1 MQVKRLHNTVNVKG
15 MKMKSRILLLL
26 TCFLFMGGSSMQAF
40 VAPGDDFDPENP
52 ADPVAID
59 YCWLKVSA
67 DPEEGAYVSESAKY
81 RVNGGQVYISTSA
94 RNTEEYTYTFLYWTL
109 NGVRTSYSQN
119 FYYTLTKG
127 KYEFVAHYEKKDV
140 IFNPDNPIDP
150 SPSIT
155 KRKYY
160 LYLTSN
166 IEGAC
171 TFNMDSG
178 SRVEENKT
186 VSLSVNYESAI
197 YQFDGWKL
205 DGNIISTDAFM
216 YYTMPSANTTLEA
229 CFSEVTFDPDSPIDP
244 NGNGQ
249 VVDNTT
255 RKLLDIQ
262 IGTAETNVDKTR
274 VVINETKTLGYDV
287 GTDASKF
294 ISNTA
299 DFQIYSK
306 DANGNKYSINE
317 RPKDNGVIPLGVWM
331 KNSGTG
337 YICASRL
344 DCSGYLKDKLLHVIH
359 DLAVGKYQF
368 SADAGTIEDRFELLV
383 TIPLGIAGD
392 VDDNN
397 VLNYNDIIAI
407 LKYILGET
415 VTNFNKI
422 NADYNKDGMITVTDV
437 LLIFDKISL

>member
-1 MQVKRLHNTVNVKG
+1 
-15 MKMKSRILLLL
+15 MKSRILLLL
-26 TCFLFMGGSSMQAF
+26 TCFLFMGGDSMKAF
-40 VAPGDDFDPENP
+40 VAPGDDFNPENP

-67 DPEEGAYVSESAKY
+67 DPEEGAYVSGSAKY

-109 NGVRTSYSQN
+109 NGVKTSYNQN

-127 KYEFVAHYEKKDV
+127 KCEFVAHYEKKDV
-140 IFNPDNPIDP
+140 IFNPGNPVDP
-150 SPSIT
+150 SPSIVN
-155 KRKYY
+155 RKYY

-186 VSLSVNYESAI
+186 IRLSVNYQSAL

-205 DGNIISTDAFM
+205 NGEIIGTGTSLCI
-216 YYTMPSANTTLEA
+216 TMPSANTTIEA
-229 CFSEVTFDPDSPIDP
+229 CFSEITFDPDSPIDP
-244 NGNGQ
+244 NGSGQ
-249 VVDNTT
+249 DVDNTT
-255 RKLLDIQ
+255 KKLLDIQ
-262 IGTAETNVDKTR
+262 IGTAEANVDHTR
-274 VVINETKTLGYDV
+274 VAINEAHTLGYEIGSDNPK
-287 GTDASKF
+287 TISYDAV
-294 ISNTA
+294 
-299 DFQIYSK
+299 FQIYSM
-306 DANGNKYSINE
+306 DADGRRYSINV
-317 RPKDNGVIPLGVWM
+317 RPKDNGVIPLGVWL
-331 KNSGTG
+331 KNSGTA
-337 YICASRL
+337 YISASRL
-344 DCSGYLKDKLLHVIH
+344 DCSGYLKDKLLNVIH

-368 SADAGTIEDRFELLV
+368 TADAGTIEDRFELLV
-383 TIPLGIAGD
+383 AIPLGIAGD

-397 VLNYNDIIAI
+397 EVNYNDIIAI

-422 NADYNKDGMITVTDV
+422 NADYNKDGMITVTDIQ
-437 LLIFDKISL
+437 LILEKISATNQ